1 MVVLKKVWA
10 FLKTYWYIPVLI
22 IVAIVLKSKGNSVE
36 EILEV
41 ARDSHKKQLDAIDNA
56 EKEKQKSRQ
65 IIDSEYDNA
74 IKKIEEEYAK
84 KNKALSA
91 RDKKYVKSV
100 INEWDDDPDQMAE
113 RIRMKFGFEYVPKT
127 NNSDTD

>member
-1 MVVLKKVWA
+1 VVVLKKVWA

>member
-22 IVAIVLKSKGNSVE
+22 IVAIVLKSRNNSVE

-56 EKEKQKSRQ
+56 VLKRKTKE
-65 IIDSEYDNA
+65 
-74 IKKIEEEYAK
+74 
-84 KNKALSA
+84 
-91 RDKKYVKSV
+91 
-100 INEWDDDPDQMAE
+100 P
-113 RIRMKFGFEYVPKT
+113 T
-127 NNSDTD
+127 NN